1 MPTKKKPVKRKKAAT
16 KNPALKQLEGL
27 RKTVK
32 QLRVKLERETRA
44 RKIEARVKSEAQK
57 ARAQLGSQI
66 AALRDQG
73 RKLASDLK
81 SALGDSRK
89 RDAARQQA
97 VAQDRGAEGGV
108 FEEVDRAQVGA
119 IARDVGAGTQ
129 IRGAEEAG
137 RRNGAARGRYNS
149 RRRASSGC
157 PRRRW
162 AEARK
167 SHTRSRPRKLKTAE
181 TIRSPTK
188 SSSRRRTE
196 NITGQAENR
205 TRLSPVKDFVEF
217 FPEVRTVCESPARR
231 RL

>member
-1 MPTKKKPVKRKKAAT
+1 MPTKKKPVKRKTTAKK

-81 SALGDSRK
+81 SALGDSRN

-97 VAQDRGAEGGV
+97 VAKIAELK
-108 FEEVDRAQVGA
+108 
-119 IARDVGAGTQ
+119 
-129 IRGAEEAG
+129 AEYPKKSNEL
-137 RRNGAARGRYNS
+137 RSELS
-149 RRRASSGC
+149 RTTS
-157 PRRRW
+157 
-162 AEARK
+162 ELARK
-167 SHTRSRPRKLKTAE
+167 SEELRKLAGETAQRAVGI
-181 TIRSPTK
+181 IRGEEPQAAPEAPMGG
-188 SSSRRRTE
+188 SSQIQHEVSRQEIEDRGDDKE
-196 NITGQAENR
+196 PDEEQ
-205 TRLSPVKDFVEF
+205 
-217 FPEVRTVCESPARR
+217 
-231 RL
+231 